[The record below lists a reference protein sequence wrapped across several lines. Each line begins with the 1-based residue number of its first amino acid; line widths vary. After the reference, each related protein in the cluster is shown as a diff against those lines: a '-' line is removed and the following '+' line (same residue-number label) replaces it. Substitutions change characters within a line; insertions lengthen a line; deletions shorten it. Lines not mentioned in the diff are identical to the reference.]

1 MDTFIYFLLSIAFI
15 FLFIIGIFLAKQNGW
30 IDVSNVL
37 LLVIVALLYDNG
49 ILALGKF
56 IGEGDLLK
64 ALNELR
70 YWLHA
75 FVTPLLVLFAWH
87 TLVNANIKWASKKIV
102 QFPTLFLTLFFI
114 IYELLSLVPNLSLEP
129 TWKNGVLSYTKNEE
143 GIPVMIIGVSTTLL
157 ITSIFIW
164 WKQRWPWY
172 FVGILSMGIVPILNF
187 LLQIDAPHNIS
198 EFLLIVALIATKA
211 YQQKIALIH
220 EKPHLS

>member
-1 MDTFIYFLLSIAFI
+1 MDTVIYFLLTIAFI
-15 FLFIIGIFLAKQNGW
+15 ILLIIGILLAKQDGW

-75 FVTPLLVLFAWH
+75 LITPLLVLFAWH
-87 TLVNANIKWASKKIV
+87 TLVNANIKWASKKGIQWLV
-102 QFPTLFLTLFFI
+102 IFLTLFFI
-114 IYELLSLVPNLSLEP
+114 IFELYSLVPNLSLEP

-143 GIPVMIIGVSTTLL
+143 DIPVMIIGVSTILL
-157 ITSIFIW
+157 ITSILVW

-172 FVGILSMGIVPILNF
+172 FIGILSMGLVPILNS
-187 LLQIDAPHNIS
+187 LLQIDAPHNIA
-198 EFLLIVALIATKA
+198 EFLLIVALLATKV
-211 YQQKIALIH
+211 YQQKRLIQ
-220 EKPHLS
+220 EKSRLS

>member
-37 LLVIVALLYDNG
+37 LLVNVPLLYDNG
-49 ILALGKF
+49 ILVLGKF

-114 IYELLSLVPNLSLEP
+114 IYELLSLVPILSLEP

>member
-37 LLVIVALLYDNG
+37 LLVIVDLLYDNG

-102 QFPTLFLTLFFI
+102 QFPALFLTLFFI

-143 GIPVMIIGVSTTLL
+143 GIPVMIIGVSTTL
-157 ITSIFIW
+157 
-164 WKQRWPWY
+164 
-172 FVGILSMGIVPILNF
+172 
-187 LLQIDAPHNIS
+187 
-198 EFLLIVALIATKA
+198 
-211 YQQKIALIH
+211 
-220 EKPHLS
+220 

>member
-49 ILALGKF
+49 ILVLGKF